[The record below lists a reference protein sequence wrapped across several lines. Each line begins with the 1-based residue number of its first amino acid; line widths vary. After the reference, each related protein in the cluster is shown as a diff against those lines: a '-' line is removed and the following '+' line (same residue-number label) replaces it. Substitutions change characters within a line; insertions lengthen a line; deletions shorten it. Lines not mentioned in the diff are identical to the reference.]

1 MSDALFALLE
11 FEQEM
16 RRCASERE
24 TLFAAA
30 NSTHRLISFQD
41 AALWLRNDLNR
52 VTPTV
57 FSGLAEIEPNA
68 PYALWLTRV
77 WEHCAALP
85 DEAATPVALG
95 DLPPELAEDG
105 AEWLPGHML
114 YCPLR
119 GADGK
124 VFGGLSLMRAA
135 PFVQEEAAQA
145 AWIAGVVGHAL
156 WAWRRKRLRLPHLRW
171 RDIPESRRW
180 RIAAAIFMA
189 LIFPVRIS
197 ALAPAEISPLDPVPI
212 AAPIE
217 GAVARFHVAPNTAV
231 KAGDLLVS
239 LDDTTLR
246 NRLDVSRKTLE
257 VARADLLRAGQKAF
271 SDDAGKAELQILKAR
286 VDEKSAEATYAEEM
300 LARIHM
306 RAPQDGI
313 AIYGNADDWVG
324 RPVMTGEKIVTLA
337 DPARVGMTIHLPAD
351 DAIQLETGGDVKL
364 FLNVS
369 PVFALAG
376 KITQTSYE
384 AAPTPEGVLAYT
396 LKASLDE
403 DGSPPRIGLKGTAK
417 VYGSS
422 VPLIYYLVRRPILQ
436 LRRALGL

>member
-1 MSDALFALLE
+1 MSDALVALLE

-24 TLFAAA
+24 ALFAAA
-30 NSTHRLISFQD
+30 NATHRLIAFQD
-41 AALWLRNDLNR
+41 AALWLRDDLQR
-52 VTPTV
+52 IAPAA

-68 PYALWLTRV
+68 PYTLWLRRV
-77 WEHCAALP
+77 WAHCAALP
-85 DEAATPVALG
+85 DAAATPLALA

-124 VFGGLSLMRAA
+124 VFGGLSLLRAA
-135 PFVQEEAAQA
+135 PFVDEEAAHA

-156 WAWRRKRLRLPHLRW
+156 WAWQRKRLRLPRMRW
-171 RDIPESRRW
+171 REIPESRRW
-180 RIAAAIFMA
+180 RIAAAAFMA

-197 ALAPAEISPLDPVPI
+197 ALAPAEISPLEPVPI

-217 GAVARFHVAPNTAV
+217 GAVARFHVAPNAAV
-231 KAGDLLVS
+231 KAGELLVS

-246 NRLDVSRKTLE
+246 NRLDVARKTLE
-257 VARADLLRAGQKAF
+257 VARADLLRASQKAF
-271 SDDAGKAELQILKAR
+271 SDDAGKAEIQILKAR
-286 VDEKSAEATYAEEM
+286 VDEKSAESAYAEEM

-313 AIYGNADDWVG
+313 AIYGNADEWIG
-324 RPVMTGEKIVTLA
+324 RPVVTGEKIVTLA
-337 DPARVGMTIHLPAD
+337 DPGRVGMTIHLAAD
-351 DAIQLETGGDVKL
+351 DAIQLEAGGAVKL
-364 FLNVS
+364 FLNVA
-369 PVFALAG
+369 PLFALDG

-384 AAPTPEGVLAYT
+384 AAPTHEGVLAYT

-403 DGSPPRIGLKGTAK
+403 DGPPPRVGLKGTAK
-417 VYGSS
+417 VYGGS
-422 VPLIYYLVRRPILQ
+422 VPLIYYLMRRPMLQ
-436 LRRALGL
+436 LRRAVGL